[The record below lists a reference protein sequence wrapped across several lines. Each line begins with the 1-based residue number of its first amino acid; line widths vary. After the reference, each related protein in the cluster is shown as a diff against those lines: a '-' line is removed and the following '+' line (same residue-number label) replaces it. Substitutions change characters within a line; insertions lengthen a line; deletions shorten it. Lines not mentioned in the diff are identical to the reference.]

1 MALIYTLISPSV
13 YKAEIFFLP
22 PLVSDIQP
30 LNVQN
35 IRSNISVKSVYDTF
49 KQNLNSRSLQRN
61 FFNADTGLA
70 DDLFYSFSSSL
81 KVIEDENSNKLS
93 LIIEWSDAQQA
104 ADLVNQYSSMV
115 ESKTKQQLINNLT
128 QLVAGKIKN
137 IEYQIESKQKIA
149 KRRVE
154 DKISQLSDSLRIAS
168 GIKQNK
174 QTMKPDATNT
184 VPCYPGADAL
194 KAEINILKER
204 KNYDYFIE
212 GLRDLQERLM
222 ILRNIKINEDEFH
235 AVTVDQQ
242 AYPPEYR
249 IKPKRQLIVTLGFVL
264 GLMFGVLVA
273 FFINYIENQKP
284 KDNKDE
290 N

>member
-184 VPCYPGADAL
+184 VPCYPGVDAL
-194 KAEINILKER
+194 KAEINVLKER